1 VIYGYLAEVYVAR
14 DWSLGMAE
22 LARGRHTLTFV
33 CTGKDSHSAG
43 YNLGVNDIVLEKMPD
58 VNEVQAAEVEPAA
71 ITVASAGP
79 IYRGRPLAEYL
90 RSVKSASGV
99 KRIEDID
106 AIGEFGS
113 DGAAGIPV
121 LNAALADADA
131 TVRAAAASSL
141 AKIGK
146 GGAPT
151 VQALTHAL
159 EDPEPRVVIAAAL
172 ALKPMGPN
180 AAPAVTP
187 LIAALKASDL
197 TVRVAAGQALG
208 AIGPKAEDAVPTLA
222 AILVDKNEARFMF
235 RTAMIALGEIG
246 PGAKAAI
253 PVLREIAAKRPDS
266 TAAET
271 ILLIEGRGGEART
284 YY

>member
-1 VIYGYLAEVYVAR
+1 VG
-14 DWSLGMAE
+14 
-22 LARGRHTLTFV
+22 
-33 CTGKDSHSAG
+33 
-43 YNLGVNDIVLEKMPD
+43 
-58 VNEVQAAEVEPAA
+58 
-71 ITVASAGP
+71 
-79 IYRGRPLAEYL
+79 
-90 RSVKSASGV
+90 
-99 KRIEDID
+99 
-106 AIGEFGS
+106 
-113 DGAAGIPV
+113 
-121 LNAALADADA
+121 
-131 TVRAAAASSL
+131 
-141 AKIGK
+141 
-146 GGAPT
+146 
-151 VQALTHAL
+151 
-159 EDPEPRVVIAAAL
+159 IAAAL
-172 ALKPMGPN
+172 ALKSMGPN

-208 AIGPKAEDAVPTLA
+208 AIGPKAENAVPALA

-253 PVLREIAAKRPDS
+253 PVLREIAARRPDS